1 MPLDAI
7 LGNVIPLERE
17 TVTQPLSELD
27 DDRLMVMIGAED
39 REAFGVLAAKH
50 LDRCVAIAYR
60 TLGNRTDAEDVAH
73 DAMLRVWRHAPKWKT
88 GGAQFTTWL
97 YRVVVNLCID
107 RTRRVKPTAGEVPE
121 DLSDDAPDP
130 EVTLGSNQT
139 AEQVRTAVMELPD
152 RQKEALVLC
161 FFEGMSNADAADVL
175 EVSVGA
181 LEQLLVRARHSLRV
195 TLAGL
200 MD

>member
-1 MPLDAI
+1 MPLDAT
-7 LGNVIPLERE
+7 LGNVIEFERS
-17 TVTQPLSELD
+17 TGSASLAMLD
-27 DDRLMVMIGAED
+27 DDRLMVMIGSGD
-39 REAFGVLAAKH
+39 RDAFGVLAARH
-50 LDRCVAIAYR
+50 LDRCVAIACR

-88 GGAQFTTWL
+88 GGARFTTWL

-107 RTRRVKPTAGEVPE
+107 RTRRAKPTVGEVPE
-121 DLSDDAPDP
+121 DISDDSPDP
-130 EVTLGSNQT
+130 EDTLESNQT
-139 AEQVRTAVMELPD
+139 AEQVRAAVMELPD
-152 RQKEALVLC
+152 RQREALVLC

-181 LEQLLVRARHSLRV
+181 LEQLLVRARRSLRV

-200 MD
+200 ME

>member
-1 MPLDAI
+1 MPLDAT
-7 LGNVIPLERE
+7 LGNVIEFER
-17 TVTQPLSELD
+17 TTATASLSMLD
-27 DDRLMVMIGAED
+27 DDRLMVMIGSED
-39 REAFGVLAAKH
+39 RDAFGVLAARH
-50 LDRCVAIAYR
+50 LARCIAIAYR
-60 TLGNRTDAEDVAH
+60 TLGDRQDAEDISH

-121 DLSDDAPDP
+121 DLSDGKPDAAD
-130 EVTLGSNQT
+130 TLESNQT
-139 AEQVRTAVMELPD
+139 ADQVREAVMALPD

-161 FFEGMSNADAADVL
+161 FFEGVSNAEAAEIL

-181 LEQLLVRARHSLRV
+181 LEQLLVRARRSLRV